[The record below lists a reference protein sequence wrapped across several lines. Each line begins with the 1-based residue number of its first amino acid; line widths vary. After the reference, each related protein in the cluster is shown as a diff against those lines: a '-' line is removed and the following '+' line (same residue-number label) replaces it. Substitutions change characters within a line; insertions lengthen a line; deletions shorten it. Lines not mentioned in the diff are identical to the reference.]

1 MSLVFLQE
9 QLKHFGVFCEN
20 SHDDDGEEEDV
31 KEWLDATEEAPR
43 PPSLPVRAG
52 LRPRYRCAR
61 ADLLLPRTDA
71 VSYITSRNVSSEM
84 VKELVRYEE

>member
-1 MSLVFLQE
+1 VSLVFLQE
-9 QLKHFGVFCEN
+9 QLKHFGVFYEN

-52 LRPRYRCAR
+52 LRPRYRCSCRSFA
-61 ADLLLPRTDA
+61 AEDLCCVL
-71 VSYITSRNVSSEM
+71 YNIE
-84 VKELVRYEE
+84 ERYFRDGY